1 MVDIVEFIVKQLVED
16 KDSVRVQG
24 EEKEGAEVITVKV
37 ASGETGKVIGKKG
50 KIVSAI
56 RTIAKAV
63 GIKRNKRYTVEI
75 VD

>member
-1 MVDIVEFIVKQLVED
+1 MVDVVEFIVKQLVED
-16 KDSVRVQG
+16 KDSVSITS
-24 EEKEGAEVITVKV
+24 ELKDAMEVITVKV
-37 ASGETGKVIGKKG
+37 ASSETGKIIGKKG

-63 GIKRNKRYTVEI
+63 GAKRNTRYTVEI